1 MDKRKLALLAALAV
15 MAFAGIYFLK
25 TYVYADEGA
34 WRETLGAFLTQARGT
49 PWALPLVVASYLI
62 AGLVFFPTT
71 LLNIICAV
79 VFGYWGILYA
89 LIGAMAN
96 VTVYFFAGELVQRKG
111 GGKKWLSHP
120 NIAPIDRKLRQS
132 GIVGVVFLHM
142 LPAPPF
148 TIMNFIA
155 GLSSIPA
162 ITFLVG
168 SLISL
173 LPGAVAR
180 GIVGES
186 LTQVLLAP
194 TKETYLWLA
203 LGVLLWVGIVAGTH
217 MAMKKFGDRDENTSE
232 ENEATP

>member
-1 MDKRKLALLAALAV
+1 
-15 MAFAGIYFLK
+15 
-25 TYVYADEGA
+25 
-34 WRETLGAFLTQARGT
+34 
-49 PWALPLVVASYLI
+49 
-62 AGLVFFPTT
+62 
-71 LLNIICAV
+71 
-79 VFGYWGILYA
+79 
-89 LIGAMAN
+89 
-96 VTVYFFAGELVQRKG
+96 
-111 GGKKWLSHP
+111 
-120 NIAPIDRKLRQS
+120 
-132 GIVGVVFLHM
+132 
-142 LPAPPF
+142 
-148 TIMNFIA
+148 MNFIA